1 VHDRAPIRALAA
13 RGVPI
18 RAIARD
24 LGISRNTV
32 RRALD
37 PERPDHYVRAS
48 HLDALGADVRTV
60 LAAYPHMS
68 AAGVARRLHYR
79 GAHSHFTP
87 FVNQIRRE
95 VLDADASRVVHRG
108 AGDDLG

>member
-1 VHDRAPIRALAA
+1 MHDRAPIRALAD

-24 LGISRNTV
+24 LGISRGTV

-37 PERPDHYVRAS
+37 PSRPDHYERAS
-48 HLDALGADVRTV
+48 SLDALAVEVRAV
-60 LAAYPHMS
+60 LVDYPRMP
-68 AAGVARRLHYR
+68 AVGVARRLRYR
-79 GAHSHFTP
+79 GALSHFTP